1 MIGPFTHIA
10 RCLDVRESDFI
21 EALRERSS
29 TLALLAHLA
38 SISAPNTGVAKVLL
52 AYSRMATTACNWI
65 DGDLSIEIVGGD
77 DATVIEATTDLGG
90 GLRERLFAPATF
102 RAPMEEFAR
111 AIDRVPHMIV
121 PLVIRA
127 RSSGRLSLS
136 ATAAVRRTSAPPPPV
151 EISAESL
158 FVQPPPSAL
167 PRVVIE
173 TPPPRPLGAD
183 DVDGGWED

>member
-1 MIGPFTHIA
+1 MSGRFAHIA
-10 RCLDVRESDFI
+10 RCLDVREADFT

-29 TLALLAHLA
+29 TLALLGHLA
-38 SISAPNTGVAKVLL
+38 SISSPNTGAAKVLL
-52 AYSRMATTACNWI
+52 AYARMATTACDWI
-65 DGDLSIEIVGGD
+65 DGDLSIEVVGGE

-90 GLRERLFAPATF
+90 GLRERLFAPFTF

-121 PLVIRA
+121 PLVMRA

-136 ATAAVRRTSAPPPPV
+136 ATAAVRRTSAPPPPI

-158 FVQPPPSAL
+158 FVHPASSAL
-167 PRVVIE
+167 PRVFGE
-173 TPPPRPLGAD
+173 AAPPRPVGGD